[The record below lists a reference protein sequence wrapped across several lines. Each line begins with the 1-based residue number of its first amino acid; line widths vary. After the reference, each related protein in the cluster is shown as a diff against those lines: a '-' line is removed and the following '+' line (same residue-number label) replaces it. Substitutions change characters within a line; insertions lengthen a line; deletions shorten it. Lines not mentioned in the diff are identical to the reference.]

1 MKTIKIKIKNLYA
14 GYRLGGLT
22 PDEAMYLSDTD
33 RFGKMVSFIIDRSRQ
48 LAEGTTV
55 ESFTESLKFS
65 DKKYTA
71 RFSGVKAYSSIR
83 NIQIKAEKVQAT
95 MSPMDI
101 FVLGQSMESL
111 ISDLL
116 VADGFIELGQRSE
129 NGKINGKLAGEK
141 TAEEAKERGNEVE
154 LHWNNL
160 RNKPE
165 RDRSSI
171 IASRM
176 GITPKA
182 VRSHISSLGLRSNP
196 EYK

>member
-160 RNKPE
+160 SNKPE